1 MIAPEST
8 GMGALDWLALLHPVL
23 MILFVYPVV
32 GATIRIGIHVRERR
46 LGIHPL
52 PATVSVEHVDH
63 GRWVTT
69 GTVVAVLIALL
80 WSALAQPGPGSALA
94 WRLGRW
100 ALLGAGVLATCLAL
114 WRLRRPAW
122 RAGAALLAWGG
133 LLGLGWAPEVRRL
146 ADHPLQPTFW
156 ASHFWSGWLLCGLLL
171 FAMAAAPEIASRPAW
186 RKLHGAIG
194 FLVAVLLA
202 VQAITG
208 CRDLVG
214 LTPFHPFRQFS
225 QGREPVPV
233 HRNPSA
239 EVQRLS
245 P

>member
-1 MIAPEST
+1 MTVPDSA
-8 GMGALDWLALLHPVL
+8 GLRALDWLALLHPVL

-46 LGIHPL
+46 LGTHPL
-52 PATVSVEHVDH
+52 PATVPVEHVDH

-69 GTVVAVLIALL
+69 GTVVAVLIAML
-80 WSALAQPGPGSALA
+80 WSFLAQPIPGTSAPVPLSGERLARWVFLGGGALA
-94 WRLGRW
+94 G
-100 ALLGAGVLATCLAL
+100 CLAL

-122 RAGAALLAWGG
+122 RAAAALLAWGA
-133 LLGLGWAPEVRRL
+133 LLGLGMAPEVGRR
-146 ADHPLQPTFW
+146 ADHPLQPAFW

-171 FAMAAAPEIASRPAW
+171 FAMAAAPEIAGRSAW
-186 RKLHGAIG
+186 RKLHVAIA

-214 LTPFHPFRQFS
+214 LTPFHS
-225 QGREPVPV
+225 LG
-233 HRNPSA
+233 
-239 EVQRLS
+239 
-245 P
+245 

>member
-1 MIAPEST
+1 MR
-8 GMGALDWLALLHPVL
+8 ALDWLALLHPVL

-46 LGIHPL
+46 LGLHPL
-52 PATVSVEHVDH
+52 PATVPVEHVDH

-80 WSALAQPGPGSALA
+80 WSLLAQPVPPGGERLA
-94 WRLGRW
+94 RW
-100 ALLGAGVLATCLAL
+100 ALLASGVLAGCLAL
-114 WRLRRPAW
+114 WRLRRPVW
-122 RAGAALLAWGG
+122 RASAALLAWGG
-133 LLGLGWAPEVRRL
+133 LLGLGLAPEVWRL
-146 ADHPLQPTFW
+146 ADHPLQPAFW

-171 FAMAAAPEIASRPAW
+171 LAMAAAPEIASRPAW
-186 RKLHGAIG
+186 RQLHRAAA

-214 LTPFHPFRQFS
+214 LLGRQ
-225 QGREPVPV
+225 G
-233 HRNPSA
+233 
-239 EVQRLS
+239 
-245 P
+245 